1 VENAARQLRNV
12 WAPDVLQL
20 MLRIVLFITNSPC
33 PFVGR
38 FAPLLSAV
46 CICLLLFARVGDIVL
61 GSAFSGGLCFEEQ
74 LQQTVDPP
82 LF

>member
-12 WAPDVLQL
+12 WALDVLQL
-20 MLRIVLFITNSPC
+20 MLRIVLFFTNSSC

-46 CICLLLFARVGDIVL
+46 
-61 GSAFSGGLCFEEQ
+61 
-74 LQQTVDPP
+74 
-82 LF
+82 